1 MVNIMN
7 VAIGQTRDELEEI
20 RGELLSLSSKLR
32 KFRRKMRKHPEM
44 TPEISK
50 LLRDEQQEIDLAIR
64 DINLC
69 LFDDI
74 MRDIDQP
81 KEMLLM
87 SIQKA
92 NAKIK
97 AVEQV
102 NEGIGKVVQILK
114 PLTTLLT
121 MITSPGSALSVVGMA
136 GLFAEIGAIA

>member
-7 VAIGQTRDELEEI
+7 AVTGQTRDELEEI
-20 RGELLSLSSKLR
+20 RGELLSLSSQLR
-32 KFRRKMRKHPEM
+32 RFRRKMRKHPEM
-44 TPEISK
+44 TSEMSEA
-50 LLRDEQQEIDLAIR
+50 LRDEQQEIDLAMR
-64 DINLC
+64 DINLY

-81 KEMLLM
+81 KEKLLM
-87 SIQKA
+87 SIQKV

-121 MITSPGSALSVVGMA
+121 MITSPGSALSGVGMA

>member
-1 MVNIMN
+1 MSE
-7 VAIGQTRDELEEI
+7 A
-20 RGELLSLSSKLR
+20 
-32 KFRRKMRKHPEM
+32 
-44 TPEISK
+44 
-50 LLRDEQQEIDLAIR
+50 LRDEQQEIDLAMR
-64 DINLC
+64 DINLY

-81 KEMLLM
+81 KEKLLM
-87 SIQKA
+87 SIQKV